1 MALDCVVF
9 TKNVILH
16 NSFHQLTFTK
26 IGRIMSGTKWPW
38 LSHFIT
44 WVSNNYYFS
53 IVMSVTSQTSKW
65 EKFGEVM
72 SGTIKAKWKVHTN
85 YTKCNFLCGVIMT
98 AKDIQCYDYQPKFL
112 HVRHQYGHMGI
123 WKLSYYFSQLIRYW
137 GMKDKNLLTINNMEK
152 RHMIFRLAITMW
164 PIFISCN
171 IIFLLNV
178 GLHFRWLLL
187 PRCGEIQKI
196 VPKSQIKGVQ
206 GI

>member
-1 MALDCVVF
+1 MLFCI
-9 TKNVILH
+9 IL
-16 NSFHQLTFTK
+16 FHQLTFTK
-26 IGRIMSGTKWPW
+26 IGQIMSGTKWPW

-53 IVMSVTSQTSKW
+53 SIVMSVTSQTTKR
-65 EKFGEVM
+65 EKFGEV
-72 SGTIKAKWKVHTN
+72 
-85 YTKCNFLCGVIMT
+85 
-98 AKDIQCYDYQPKFL
+98 
-112 HVRHQYGHMGI
+112 MGI
-123 WKLSYYFSQLIRYW
+123 WKLSYYYSQLIRYW
-137 GMKDKNLLTINNMEK
+137 GMKDKNNLLTINNMEK
-152 RHMIFRLAITMW
+152 RHMIFWLAITMW
-164 PIFISCN
+164 PMFISCN